1 LSHRE
6 PGTYTVFPIT
16 LLIVWVTDW
25 VIVNLVLTLYSPSHY
40 SLSEWLI
47 ESSWTWYL
55 HCIPHHITHC
65 LSDWLSH
72 REPGT
77 YTVFPITLLMLTL
90 RSNCDRLTANI
101 TNVSQELDG
110 LGTAVPDTRL
120 LFLGVSDGVT
130 LALCLDKGLVIGAL
144 PESLLTMSVG
154 DWGADIDPDKENPF
168 YLFLVDEVTMYVQ
181 SCIIRLCTLPFRG
194 RLHCEK
200 NVSLCKFGINRK
212 INHSSFQQW
221 KKN

>member
-1 LSHRE
+1 
-6 PGTYTVFPIT
+6 
-16 LLIVWVTDW
+16 
-25 VIVNLVLTLYSPSHY
+25 
-40 SLSEWLI
+40 
-47 ESSWTWYL
+47 
-55 HCIPHHITHC
+55 
-65 LSDWLSH
+65 
-72 REPGT
+72 
-77 YTVFPITLLMLTL
+77 MLTL

-168 YLFLVDEVTMYVQ
+168 YLFSVDEVTMYVEMY
-181 SCIIRLCTLPFRG
+181 RAVL
-194 RLHCEK
+194 
-200 NVSLCKFGINRK
+200 
-212 INHSSFQQW
+212 
-221 KKN
+221 